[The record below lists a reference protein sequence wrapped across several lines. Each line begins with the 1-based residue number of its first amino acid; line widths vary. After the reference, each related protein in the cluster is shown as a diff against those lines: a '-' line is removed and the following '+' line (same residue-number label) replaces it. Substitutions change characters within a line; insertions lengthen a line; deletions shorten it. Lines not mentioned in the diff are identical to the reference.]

1 MDSEKEA
8 VYVLLICSMFRAL
21 IRRLKFIKE
30 TYIFTWIYECNFT
43 S

>member
-1 MDSEKEA
+1 MNSENEA

-21 IRRLKFIKE
+21 IRRIKFIKY
-30 TYIFTWIYECNFT
+30 TNKLTWIYECNFT